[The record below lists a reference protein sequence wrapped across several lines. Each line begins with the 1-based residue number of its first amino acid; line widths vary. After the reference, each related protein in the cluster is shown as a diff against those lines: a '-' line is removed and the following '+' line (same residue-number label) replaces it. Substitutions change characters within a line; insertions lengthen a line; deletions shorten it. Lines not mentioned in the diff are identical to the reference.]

1 MNRRTS
7 SDWDNIIESWKHSG
21 LSHKDYCQK
30 KNLNYWT
37 FRDQRLKRE
46 KVPLKSSK
54 NNLVKIS
61 TSIQAPKKLLP
72 ITIVTLPSGITIQ
85 IPDGFNKES
94 FQEVMNIIWDFK

>member
-1 MNRRTS
+1 MNRRTR
-7 SDWDNIIESWKHSG
+7 SDWDKIIESWKNSG
-21 LSHKDYCQK
+21 LTHKDYCQK

-61 TSIQAPKKLLP
+61 PSIQAPKKLLP

-85 IPDGFNKES
+85 IPEGFNKKGL
-94 FQEVMNIIWDFK
+94 QELMNTIWDLK